1 MAPELGWVHTASALP
16 SSSAPDTPNPH
27 GATASRI
34 TVSMGG
40 SLEPGL
46 NRGGDV
52 RLMSSLCPALCP
64 GTPPVT
70 LTSVA
75 SASPPREEVGLGGG
89 CAIEDCLPE
98 E

>member
-1 MAPELGWVHTASALP
+1 
-16 SSSAPDTPNPH
+16 
-27 GATASRI
+27 
-34 TVSMGG
+34 MGG

-46 NRGGDV
+46 DICGDV
-52 RLMSSLCPALCP
+52 RLMSSSCPVLCPDM
-64 GTPPVT
+64 PPLM

-75 SASPPREEVGLGGG
+75 SASPPREKVGLGGE